1 NTSDDNPSTS
11 GELRD
16 GPHHDLIDGD
26 PTGCQEELTDNHQNA
41 EAEPNSVNEGPPLKS
56 KSFVSWNEF
65 HAYLDTYQAQTYQ
78 MFRVRSN
85 KSVAARNQIIS
96 RDKSKEN
103 TLGAVRESAL
113 VSRHAHWTAK
123 HSQRSGQVSFKLY
136 VTKTKLVHNHPL
148 FPVRSEEQTNSEAKD
163 HGTATVAEQ
172 LHKWMLEFSEEEG
185 NIGRIFVDLINEK
198 KIATC
203 VTIQTRSMR
212 EMFDRFPEVL
222 LIDATHGTNSSKYKV
237 FSFMAHD
244 CFGHGQY
251 VQHALVQNERYET
264 LQTAIETFKK
274 HNPAWEK
281 LRCVVI
287 DKDFTEMSVLKASF
301 PNVVVLLCQFHV
313 IKYLHGEI
321 ANSDYGF
328 SSWQKE
334 QLRAVVYLLVYAS
347 TE

>member
-1 NTSDDNPSTS
+1 MVAEKLMAASVGDFQNEATRKRKASTCSLSYKNTSDDNPSTS

-123 HSQRSGQVSFKLY
+123 H
-136 VTKTKLVHNHPL
+136 
-148 FPVRSEEQTNSEAKD
+148 
-163 HGTATVAEQ
+163 
-172 LHKWMLEFSEEEG
+172 
-185 NIGRIFVDLINEK
+185 
-198 KIATC
+198 
-203 VTIQTRSMR
+203 
-212 EMFDRFPEVL
+212 
-222 LIDATHGTNSSKYKV
+222 
-237 FSFMAHD
+237 
-244 CFGHGQY
+244 
-251 VQHALVQNERYET
+251 
-264 LQTAIETFKK
+264 
-274 HNPAWEK
+274 
-281 LRCVVI
+281 
-287 DKDFTEMSVLKASF
+287 
-301 PNVVVLLCQFHV
+301 
-313 IKYLHGEI
+313 
-321 ANSDYGF
+321 
-328 SSWQKE
+328 
-334 QLRAVVYLLVYAS
+334 
-347 TE
+347 

>member
-1 NTSDDNPSTS
+1 NPSTS

-123 HSQRSGQVSFKLY
+123 HSVLDRFRSSS
-136 VTKTKLVHNHPL
+136 
-148 FPVRSEEQTNSEAKD
+148 VRSEEQTNSEAKD
-163 HGTATVAEQ
+163 HGTATVAER

-203 VTIQTRSMR
+203 VTMQTRSMR

-222 LIDATHGTNSSKYKV
+222 LIDATHGTNSS
-237 FSFMAHD
+237 
-244 CFGHGQY
+244 
-251 VQHALVQNERYET
+251 
-264 LQTAIETFKK
+264 
-274 HNPAWEK
+274 
-281 LRCVVI
+281 
-287 DKDFTEMSVLKASF
+287 
-301 PNVVVLLCQFHV
+301 
-313 IKYLHGEI
+313 
-321 ANSDYGF
+321 
-328 SSWQKE
+328 
-334 QLRAVVYLLVYAS
+334 
-347 TE
+347 